1 MCLMTSSISLR
12 ISPRAERDVET
23 VLRYSLRIWGEEQRI
38 LYDALLWEAF
48 RRIQA
53 FPDIDRVTDEDRPRR
68 REYHLEHHTI
78 LYRHA
83 PDAVTILR
91 VINPRH
97 LRRR

>member
-83 PDAVTILR
+83 HDAVTILR
-91 VINPRH
+91 VINPRR